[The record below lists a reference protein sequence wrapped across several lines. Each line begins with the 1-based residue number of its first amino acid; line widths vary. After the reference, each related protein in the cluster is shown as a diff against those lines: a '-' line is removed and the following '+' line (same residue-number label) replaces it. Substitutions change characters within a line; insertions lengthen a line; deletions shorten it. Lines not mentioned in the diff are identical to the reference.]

1 MLDKQSGYSD
11 LLTYSLS
18 TVLWRP
24 YVMEN
29 GSEWCDISCLLVQP
43 EPLFLSGD
51 KEMEGGLKGEM
62 ED

>member
-1 MLDKQSGYSD
+1 MYD
-11 LLTYSLS
+11 LLPFNC
-18 TVLWRP
+18 TVLYTSGTYCEP